1 MNLEKPDKGTK
12 LKIKGV
18 SWSLMSNYG
27 KSIFQAITEHILR
40 NL

>member
-1 MNLEKPDKGTK
+1 MNLDKPDKGTK

-27 KSIFQAITEHILR
+27 KEVF
-40 NL
+40 